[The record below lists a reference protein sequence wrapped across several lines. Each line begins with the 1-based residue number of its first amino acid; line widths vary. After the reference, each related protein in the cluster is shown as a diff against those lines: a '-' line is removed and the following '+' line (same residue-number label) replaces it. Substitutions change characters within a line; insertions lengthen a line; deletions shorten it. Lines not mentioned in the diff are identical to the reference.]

1 MIKVILKEEVA
12 GLGKVGELKQVKD
25 GFARNFLFPK
35 NLALVA
41 TDQAQKQVVAE
52 QKKKE
57 TARALELKK
66 SQELAEKMKNFSL
79 TLAVD
84 VNAEERMYGSLSS
97 QDIVKALAA
106 EDILVDK
113 KAVVL
118 DAPIK
123 ELGIYDVTVKCGAGL
138 SSVVKVWVVKK

>member
-41 TDQAQKQVVAE
+41 TAQAQKQVVAE

-66 SQELAEKMKNFSL
+66 AQELAAKMNNLSL
-79 TLAVD
+79 TMTVD
-84 VNAEERMYGSLSS
+84 VNDEERMYGSLTSL
-97 QDIVKALAA
+97 DIVKALAA

-123 ELGIYDVTVKCGAGL
+123 ELGIYDVTVKCGAEF

>member
-35 NLALVA
+35 NLALAA

-57 TARALELKK
+57 TARVLELKK
-66 SQELAEKMKNFSL
+66 SQELAEKMKNLSL

-84 VNAEERMYGSLSS
+84 VNA
-97 QDIVKALAA
+97 
-106 EDILVDK
+106 
-113 KAVVL
+113 
-118 DAPIK
+118 
-123 ELGIYDVTVKCGAGL
+123 
-138 SSVVKVWVVKK
+138 